1 MRHFRQTFLWLL
13 SATLVLSGVMGR
25 GFVLCVPA
33 DGTARLE
40 VSGED
45 GRCQQDGGV
54 RADAAG
60 HAAAALAGD
69 SLRCHGCEDVT
80 LSAGIARV
88 SAAGANPFSAV
99 PPLVPAATIPQHHA
113 AAEFEARPAR
123 PRARLASPHSSDV
136 YAVRTT
142 VALII

>member
-1 MRHFRQTFLWLL
+1 MGHFRRTFLWLV
-13 SATLVLSGVMGR
+13 SATLVFSGVMGR

-40 VSGED
+40 APGED
-45 GRCQQDGGV
+45 GRCQEDDGAP
-54 RADAAG
+54 ADAAG
-60 HAAAALAGD
+60 VLAGV
-69 SLRCHGCEDVT
+69 LLHCHGCEDVT

-88 SAAGANPFSAV
+88 STASADSLLPV
-99 PPLVPAATIPQHHA
+99 PHLVLAATIPQHDA

-123 PRARLASPHSSDV
+123 HRVPLSDPRSSDV